1 MSFLSRAF
9 RRPRRSD
16 PNADGPA
23 APPDSGRPDAAAESL
38 VGSDSGHPDAAAT
51 ESPADQAPAVGL
63 SDEQERLLH
72 RLRTRVRPGRV
83 LGPRARFAMRRRRTR
98 RPLLPSAVRR
108 ALVAAI
114 SFTVLLGLTTAVL
127 AAVAYKKYNGQ
138 IKRISVLQTN
148 DPNIREATKQ
158 QNAVNFLIIG
168 SDTRAGADAKYGNA
182 EGARSDTNIIV
193 HLSPDHQH
201 VTVISIPR
209 DSFVDIPA
217 CKKADG
223 TTVPAHQELFNSAFS
238 VGGPACTVATVQ
250 KLTGIEI
257 THYLEVDFAGFA
269 NMVNA
274 IGTVT
279 ICSPQVVYDPLSGL
293 RLKKGNNALN
303 GAEALQYVRAR
314 ETLGNGSDLERIQRQ
329 QLFMGAVL
337 RQAVSGRMLSNPV
350 RLTQFLDAATKSI
363 TVDKGTSF
371 ADLRTLAESMQ
382 GLDPAH
388 VVFYTAPIKNA
399 DYHPRGYD
407 YYGKVLLDP
416 VAGQA
421 LYDSVIND
429 DVPVLVTTENGTPTV
444 PASTAPA
451 STAPAS
457 SSAPAT
463 TAARPSA
470 APLPKP
476 NGTAADVTCK
486 L

>member
-1 MSFLSRAF
+1 MSFLGRVF
-9 RRPRRSD
+9 RRPGRS
-16 PNADGPA
+16 A
-23 APPDSGRPDAAAESL
+23 PDAA
-38 VGSDSGHPDAAAT
+38 PAAAAQPSA
-51 ESPADQAPAVGL
+51 SPDSAATDSPTDQPPVVRL
-63 SDEQERLLH
+63 SVEQEQSLH
-72 RLRTRVRPGRV
+72 RLGTRVPPGQVLRPQ
-83 LGPRARFAMRRRRTR
+83 ARFAMRRRRTR
-98 RPLLPSAVRR
+98 RPLLPSVARR
-108 ALVAAI
+108 ALVAAV

-127 AAVAYKKYNGQ
+127 AAVAYTKYNGQ
-138 IKRISVLQTN
+138 IKRIAVLQTN

-158 QNAVNFLIIG
+158 QDAVNFLIIG

-217 CKKADG
+217 CKKADR

-279 ICSPQVVYDPLSGL
+279 ICSPQTVYDPLSGL

-314 ETLGNGSDLERIQRQ
+314 ESLGNGSDLERIQRQ

-388 VVFYTAPIKNA
+388 VVFYTAPIKNS

-416 VAGQA
+416 VAGRA

-429 DVPVLVTTENGTPTV
+429 DVPVWVPTKNGTPTV

-457 SSAPAT
+457 SSAAP
-463 TAARPSA
+463 TASASPSGV
-470 APLPKP
+470 PLPKP

>member
-9 RRPRRSD
+9 RRRDRS
-16 PNADGPA
+16 
-23 APPDSGRPDAAAESL
+23 APDVAGA
-38 VGSDSGHPDAAAT
+38 AAAT
-51 ESPADQAPAVGL
+51 PVSDDPDTTEPESSTDQL
-63 SDEQERLLH
+63 SVVRLSAEQEQLLH
-72 RLRTRVRPGRV
+72 RLRTRIGHGQVLRPQG
-83 LGPRARFAMRRRRTR
+83 RFAMRPRRSRRR
-98 RPLLPSAVRR
+98 LLPPVARR

-114 SFTVLLGLTTAVL
+114 SFSVLLGLTTAVI
-127 AAVAYKKYNGQ
+127 AAVAYTKYNGQ

-158 QNAVNFLIIG
+158 QGAVNFLIIG
-168 SDTRAGADAKYGNA
+168 SDTRAGADASYGNA
-182 EGARSDTNIIV
+182 VGARSDTNILV

-209 DSFVDIPA
+209 DSFVVIPA

-223 TTVPAHQELFNSAFS
+223 TTYPAHQELFNSAFS

-250 KLTGIEI
+250 RLTGIEI
-257 THYLEVDFAGFA
+257 THYLEVDFAGFS

-279 ICSPQVVYDPLSGL
+279 ICSPQNVFDPASGL

-314 ETLGNGSDLERIQRQ
+314 ESLGNGSDLERIQRQ

-371 ADLRTLAESMQ
+371 GDLRTLAESMQ

-388 VVFYTAPIKNA
+388 VVFYTAPIKNS
-399 DYHPRGYD
+399 DYHPPGYD

-416 VAGQA
+416 VAGRA

-429 DVPVLVTTENGTPTV
+429 DVPVWVTTENGTPTV
-444 PASTAPA
+444 AASTAP
-451 STAPAS
+451 TAPTGTPPDTTSA
-457 SSAPAT
+457 APAT
-463 TAARPSA
+463 SATPSGS
-470 APLPKP
+470 PLPKP